1 MVYNTPINPVLKSK
15 GNGASN
21 IFIVDELG
29 MLEEELWNKEYNFR
43 FGDGST
49 LVAEHNHQ
57 RWCRYDKTPQQAWA
71 QSVWYYDDGF
81 VCEGDIITASASYYI
96 PSAKAAVS
104 IYRIDGE
111 LVVQM
116 TVDEIDTIDNLYAT
130 LDAGIYIVKIESD
143 GIVNTSKIVIR

>member
-1 MVYNTPINPVLKSK
+1 
-15 GNGASN
+15 
-21 IFIVDELG
+21 
-29 MLEEELWNKEYNFR
+29 MLFR
-43 FGDGST
+43 SGDGST